1 MHLYD
6 GNLGKTFSLLI
17 RVKLAGGVKDAY
29 TNKTVVIVTM
39 IIVIMIVTMIA
50 LTDPTPERAFQGKWK
65 QIETNIVNRSVLKY
79 LTGTV
84 KIVKMND
91 YRLFIHD
98 K

>member
-1 MHLYD
+1 MR
-6 GNLGKTFSLLI
+6 T
-17 RVKLAGGVKDAY
+17 

-39 IIVIMIVTMIA
+39 IIVMIVIMIA

-65 QIETNIVNRSVLKY
+65 KIETNIVNRSVLEY

>member
-1 MHLYD
+1 MFTH
-6 GNLGKTFSLLI
+6 K
-17 RVKLAGGVKDAY
+17 
-29 TNKTVVIVTM
+29 KTVVIMTM
-39 IIVIMIVTMIA
+39 IVIMIVIMIA
-50 LTDPTPERAFQGKWK
+50 LTDPTSDRAFQGKWK
-65 QIETNIVNRSVLKY
+65 QIETNIVNRSVLEY

>member
-1 MHLYD
+1 M
-6 GNLGKTFSLLI
+6 
-17 RVKLAGGVKDAY
+17 
-29 TNKTVVIVTM
+29 TM
-39 IIVIMIVTMIA
+39 IIVIMIVIMIA
-50 LTDPTPERAFQGKWK
+50 LTDPTPDRAFQGKWK
-65 QIETNIVNRSVLKY
+65 QIETIIVNCSVLEY

>member
-1 MHLYD
+1 
-6 GNLGKTFSLLI
+6 
-17 RVKLAGGVKDAY
+17 
-29 TNKTVVIVTM
+29 
-39 IIVIMIVTMIA
+39 MIA

-65 QIETNIVNRSVLKY
+65 QIEKNIANRSVLEY

-84 KIVKMND
+84 KIEKMND

>member
-1 MHLYD
+1 MFTH
-6 GNLGKTFSLLI
+6 K
-17 RVKLAGGVKDAY
+17 
-29 TNKTVVIVTM
+29 KTVVIMTM
-39 IIVIMIVTMIA
+39 IVIMIVIMIA
-50 LTDPTPERAFQGKWK
+50 LTDPTPDRAFQGKWK
-65 QIETNIVNRSVLKY
+65 QIETNIVNRSVLEY